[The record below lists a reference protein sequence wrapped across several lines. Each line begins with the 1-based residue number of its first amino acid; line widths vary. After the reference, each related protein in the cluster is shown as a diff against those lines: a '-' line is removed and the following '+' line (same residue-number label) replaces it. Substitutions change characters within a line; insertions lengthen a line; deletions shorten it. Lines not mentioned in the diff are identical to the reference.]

1 MTVVD
6 YIDLDD
12 DACFVK
18 VDFVDLSTDEDS
30 VEKDGNV
37 PEDDNVARSENVA
50 KASVSSSISEEDA
63 IPMMPLSKLE
73 QEHAATASLSI
84 VGHGAATASVMEEES
99 MQPEHQKF
107 LTTSD
112 AAKEAT
118 RSENHGLIAAGHLV
132 GEVMQSEHEQ
142 VAATSMLLSKQGAI
156 TSSLKEDSFMQFGK
170 QVFVVALDHAK
181 EATQSESTVKAAGSP
196 SMTER
201 GTTCKVHRV
210 GQLYQMIGCP
220 YIIGD
225 GLDLYSSHGGGHPQ
239 GEPGSSTLLC
249 TKSEVSIRV
258 RGVAGNAMGSTGINN
273 IHAQEKPDQN
283 CDFEAE
289 AEAEAL
295 CQEVSQDVFAMSL
308 SPQDKEKKIIQLR
321 KFYDRK
327 GKKQVNASAT
337 EHNRQLRIVHSNRV
351 LPPLHNG
358 NVLNGEVVVSTYQGC
373 RTSQGNTVHDKVH
386 NNDSQGCMV
395 EGCTNGAHGSTP
407 LCVFHNSRPHK
418 RCCAVVGCTKAASS
432 CKSSVGRTDRCI
444 KHGGGKRCKYDGC
457 GKGAQ
462 GNTDYCITHGG
473 GRRCKSQGCRK
484 SAQGRSDYCVEHGG
498 GRRCKYE
505 GCSESRTCMKGFC
518 STHITYTLSGNNSGH
533 EMLPEPAPAC
543 WAKKAERSKG
553 RKSCSVAGGRAQ
565 KRQNTNDYV
574 LALEASVSSRRQRKR
589 QSFIC

>member
-1 MTVVD
+1 MAAHNFNLFLLLEGQFGAVAEPGSKPDQDRGSSMTVVD

-12 DACFVK
+12 DECFVK

-37 PEDDNVARSENVA
+37 PEDDSVARSENVA
-50 KASVSSSISEEDA
+50 KAAVSSSISEEDA
-63 IPMMPLSKLE
+63 IPTMPLSKLE

-84 VGHGAATASVMEEES
+84 VGHGAATSSVMEEKV

-142 VAATSMLLSKQGAI
+142 VAATSMLSKQGAI
-156 TSSLKEDSFMQFGK
+156 TSSLKEDSFMQFGN
-170 QVFVVALDHAK
+170 QVFVVALDHTK

-225 GLDLYSSHGGGHPQ
+225 GLDSYTSHGGGHPQ

-258 RGVAGNAMGSTGINN
+258 RGVAGNSMGSTGINN
-273 IHAQEKPDQN
+273 IHAQEKPDEN
-283 CDFEAE
+283 F
-289 AEAEAL
+289 
-295 CQEVSQDVFAMSL
+295 
-308 SPQDKEKKIIQLR
+308 
-321 KFYDRK
+321 
-327 GKKQVNASAT
+327 
-337 EHNRQLRIVHSNRV
+337 
-351 LPPLHNG
+351 
-358 NVLNGEVVVSTYQGC
+358 VVSTYQGC

-386 NNDSQGCMV
+386 KNDSQGCMV

-432 CKSSVGRTDRCI
+432 CRSSVGRTDRCI

-505 GCSESRTCMKGFC
+505 G
-518 STHITYTLSGNNSGH
+518 
-533 EMLPEPAPAC
+533 
-543 WAKKAERSKG
+543 
-553 RKSCSVAGGRAQ
+553 
-565 KRQNTNDYV
+565 
-574 LALEASVSSRRQRKR
+574 
-589 QSFIC
+589 